1 MTTQPSVLLVED
13 DPNDA
18 RLALRALSGLV
29 AADGVRVARDGVE
42 ALEVLRTTTPRLLL
56 LDIKLPRLD
65 GLQVLK
71 VLKADERT
79 RAIPVVVL
87 TSSREPGDIEQA
99 YRLGAN
105 SYIVKPGDYRSFTA
119 ALTAAGAYWLEINL
133 TPLG

>member
-1 MTTQPSVLLVED
+1 VTTQPSVLLVED

-87 TSSREPGDIEQA
+87 TSSREPGDIENA

-105 SYIVKPGDYRSFTA
+105 SYIVKPADYKSFTA
-119 ALTAAGAYWLEINL
+119 ALSAAGAYWLEINL